1 MDVISHPVVF
11 TLLGIPIRNT
21 VVMTWI
27 LMAIIIGLVLIVK
40 QVKPSLLEMLLE
52 FIEGIVGDVLDVE
65 NLTPY
70 LPLLG
75 SLFIFI
81 CFSNL
86 LSVVPGLSSP
96 TADVNT
102 TFALAVIVFF
112 AVHFYGIQKKGFW
125 KYLKTFSDPI
135 FLFPIELLGHFS
147 RTLSLTLRLFGNIM
161 SGDLIVAI
169 VFSLLPM
176 IIPIPFILLGM
187 VTGVIQAYIMTTLA
201 TLYIASAVEISSED
215 ERKKQLM
222 STQKKQI

>member
-96 TADVNT
+96 T
-102 TFALAVIVFF
+102 ALAVIVFF